1 MDQASAQFKNIIVCI
16 SWELAQQLDA
26 LVSSADQIVMVTS
39 PHKQDWE
46 HTQKVIAL
54 LKPYIRANKT
64 RLFTVVNHTTPE
76 IPDELTEVT
85 PDFSI
90 PFLNNLPP
98 VTECRVEN
106 LPEPLKEVV
115 IEIFNLLGYTTQIGI
130 YLPTT
135 IGVDQKAD
143 TSEYVEK
150 TLSFMGK
157 LFGGATHEKV
167 QGVWNSQGAGLVQED
182 IHLVR
187 SYCSQP
193 VLDKHMGEVVDY
205 VDALKQEL
213 HQEAMALEVNQKL
226 MLI

>member
-1 MDQASAQFKNIIVCI
+1 M
-16 SWELAQQLDA
+16 
-26 LVSSADQIVMVTS
+26 
-39 PHKQDWE
+39 
-46 HTQKVIAL
+46 
-54 LKPYIRANKT
+54 
-64 RLFTVVNHTTPE
+64 
-76 IPDELTEVT
+76 
-85 PDFSI
+85 
-90 PFLNNLPP
+90 
-98 VTECRVEN
+98 EN
-106 LPEPLKEVV
+106 LPEPLTEV
-115 IEIFNLLGYTTQIGI
+115 ILEIFKLLGYTNQIGV

-157 LFGGATHEKV
+157 LFGGATYEKV
-167 QGVWNSQGAGLVQED
+167 QGVWNSQGVGLVQED

-205 VDALKQEL
+205 VEVMKQEL
-213 HQEAMALEVNQKL
+213 QQEAMALEVNQKL